1 MISTA
6 EKQELLEAVDKAL
19 NDIRPHLAVDG
30 GNIEVVEV
38 TDDFTVKVKWLGN
51 CQTCSMSAMTMR
63 AGVEQTIKQKV
74 PSINKIVAVNG
85 IQV

>member
-1 MISTA
+1 MSII
-6 EKQELLEAVDKAL
+6 EKQNLLEAVDKAL

-38 TDDFTVKVKWLGN
+38 TDDFIVKVKWLGN

-74 PSINKIVAVNG
+74 PSIKQIVAVNG

>member
-1 MISTA
+1 MMSIT
-6 EKQELLEAVDKAL
+6 EKQDLLEAVDKAL

-38 TDDFTVKVKWLGN
+38 TDDLTVKVKWLGN

-74 PSINKIVAVNG
+74 PSIKQILAVNG